1 MKTLKFKIVGTQ
13 PLMLNN
19 NQTVNPFNEYAKK
32 LKEFTSK
39 RKKTEEDMMALYG
52 LQFESSL
59 YLASDKKT
67 YIIPADHFWKSV
79 CTAAKEVKLG
89 KKFEQS
95 FQIFD
100 DCTLDFPEKN
110 LSPAELYEEG
120 SHVDIRVGTIM
131 GKSKVPVCR
140 AIFNDW
146 QTEVTCHFD
155 ESQIDEKD
163 IVKMF
168 EVAGLRY
175 GVGTYRKRFGK
186 FITKLVK

>member
-100 DCTLDFPEKN
+100 DCVLDFPEKS
-110 LSPAELYEEG
+110 LSPVELYEEG

-163 IVKMF
+163 IIKMF

-186 FITKLVK
+186 FTTKKI

>member
-1 MKTLKFKIVGTQ
+1 
-13 PLMLNN
+13 
-19 NQTVNPFNEYAKK
+19 
-32 LKEFTSK
+32 
-39 RKKTEEDMMALYG
+39 MMALYG

-100 DCTLDFPEKN
+100 DCVLDFPEKN
-110 LSPAELYEEG
+110 LLPAELYEEG

>member
-100 DCTLDFPEKN
+100 DCVLDFPEKN
-110 LSPAELYEEG
+110 LLPAELYEEG

>member
-100 DCTLDFPEKN
+100 DCVLDFPEKS
-110 LSPAELYEEG
+110 LSPVELYEEG

-163 IVKMF
+163 IIKMF

-175 GVGTYRKRFGK
+175 GVGTYRK
-186 FITKLVK
+186 